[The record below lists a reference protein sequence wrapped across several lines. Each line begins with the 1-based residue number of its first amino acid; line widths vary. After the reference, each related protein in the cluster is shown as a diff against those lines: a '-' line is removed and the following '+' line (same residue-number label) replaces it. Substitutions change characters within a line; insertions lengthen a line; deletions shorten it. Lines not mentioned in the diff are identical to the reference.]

1 MAKTNNRSNHW
12 QISVGMGSCG
22 IAAGA
27 DTVFSTLLERKDQ
40 YEFSLKKVGCN
51 GMCSW
56 EPLVEVTDPNNKKW
70 LYVGQDATS
79 VENILEQH
87 LKNNQPVTE
96 MLQEAPGRSEM
107 IQTFLTKQKRIV
119 LENCGTIDPES
130 IEEYIAANGYEA
142 LKQVVTSLTSAKI
155 IDLIKESGLRGRGGA
170 GFPTATKWK
179 AAADVK
185 ADKKFVICNA
195 DEGDPGAFMDRSVLE
210 SDPHR
215 VIEGLTIAAF
225 AVGAQQGF
233 LYVRAE
239 YPLALQRL
247 RKAIVDANQKNFL
260 GKNILG
266 SNFSFDLQIREGAG
280 AFVCGEETAL
290 IQSIEGERGMP
301 RIRPPFPVHKGLWD
315 FPTVINNVETL
326 ANIPWIVRYGAKAF
340 ASYGTST
347 SKGTKVFALAGKV
360 RNGGLAEV
368 PMGTTL
374 REIVEQIAGGSSTEL
389 PIKAI
394 QTGGPSGGCIPTELF
409 DTPVDYE
416 ELSKT
421 GAIMGSG
428 GLIVIDDSTCMVDLA
443 RYFLTFTKAESCGKC
458 TFCRIG
464 TQRLLEILNRITSGK
479 AKESDLDNLEELAN
493 KIKVASLCGLGQ
505 TAPNPV
511 LTTLHYFR
519 NEYEAHVHE
528 KRCPAKSCKALLRY
542 SVATEKCIGCTACT
556 RACPAKAISGERKLP
571 HLINQELCI
580 KCGACLQACKFDAIL
595 VE

>member
-1 MAKTNNRSNHW
+1 MAKTNIRSNHW

-27 DTVFSTLLERKDQ
+27 DTVFSALMERKDQ
-40 YEFSLKKVGCN
+40 YRFSLKKVGCN

-56 EPLVEVTDPNNKKW
+56 EPLVEITDPNNKKW

-87 LKNNQPVTE
+87 LKNDRPVTE
-96 MLQEAPGRSEM
+96 MLQEAPGRSET

-130 IEEYIAANGYEA
+130 IDEYIAANGYEA
-142 LKQVVTSLTSAKI
+142 LKQVVTSLTSSKI

-247 RKAIVDANQKNFL
+247 RKAIIDANQKNFL
-260 GKNILG
+260 GNNILG

-326 ANIPWIVRYGAKAF
+326 ANIPWIVRNGAKAF

-416 ELSKT
+416 ELGKT

-479 AKESDLDNLEELAN
+479 AQESDLDNLEELAN

-528 KRCPAKSCKALLRY
+528 NRCPAKSCKALLRY
-542 SVATEKCIGCTACT
+542 SVATEKCIGCTACA
-556 RACPAKAISGERKLP
+556 RVCPTKAISGERKLP
-571 HLINQELCI
+571 HLVNQELCI
-580 KCGACLQACKFDAIL
+580 KCGACLQACKFDAII